1 MAPLMQEE
9 RRAARAQK
17 VVVQGVIPPSVI
29 QDKHTQSSAAGPQGQ
44 SSKCPSKRH
53 HPNTSMVV
61 AAEVAEGHDEPEAP
75 EPTPTP
81 FIPPSGTW
89 RSELTA
95 CRSGVGDPSLWD
107 VDFPFKSVLNQVS
120 TPGDKAK
127 MKELGINESLQA
139 IRSYSF
145 WASSLANSTERLC
158 RDQRQHYLE
167 VLQSLEEKVATLEQ
181 RCAELEYLHSR
192 ATCKLERA
200 ELGLSTSSAKY
211 KALEKTKSDLQSL
224 LISTQEER
232 DQLVARI
239 SELTSQGVADY
250 DHGFQAALDRVHE
263 MLPALDLGEIHP
275 D

>member
-1 MAPLMQEE
+1 MAPLTQEE
-9 RRAARAQK
+9 RRAARAAQK
-17 VVVQGVIPPSVI
+17 AVVQGIGPSSVV
-29 QDKHTQSSAAGPQGQ
+29 QDKHTQSSAARSQGP
-44 SSKCPSKRH
+44 SSKRPSKRR
-53 HPNTSMVV
+53 HPHTSMVV
-61 AAEVAEGHDEPEAP
+61 AADAAEGRAEPEAP

-107 VDFPFKSVLNQVS
+107 VEFPFKSVLNQVS
-120 TPGDKAK
+120 TPEDKAK
-127 MKELGINESLQA
+127 MKELGVNESLQA

-145 WASSLANSTERLC
+145 WASSLANSTERVC
-158 RDQRQHYLE
+158 REQRQQYLE
-167 VLQSLEEKVATLEQ
+167 NLQSLEQ
-181 RCAELEYLHSR
+181 RCAELEDLLSR
-192 ATCKLERA
+192 ANSKLERA
-200 ELGLSTSSAKY
+200 ELALGTSSAKY